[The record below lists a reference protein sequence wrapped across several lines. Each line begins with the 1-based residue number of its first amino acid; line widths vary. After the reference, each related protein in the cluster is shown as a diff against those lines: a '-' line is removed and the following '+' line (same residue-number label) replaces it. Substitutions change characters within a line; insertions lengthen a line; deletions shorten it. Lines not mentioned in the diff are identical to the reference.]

1 MTSLFPSSPSPS
13 SSSSQPL
20 DRVQDWLRA
29 SLDPALTAS
38 PLRPPTPPKPPATA
52 PTPSLKRPRAAQVQA
67 KDGANMMPLSPNE
80 VHRELLVLFGLTV
93 PF

>member
-52 PTPSLKRPRAAQVQA
+52 PTPSLNDPAQLKSKQKTA
-67 KDGANMMPLSPNE
+67 Q
-80 VHRELLVLFGLTV
+80 T
-93 PF
+93 